1 MGFYVHIHV
10 CFACDSND
18 GVAELAAKHAAAFP
32 PCVPNDSSRYARWFL
47 DDLAKRTGGNDGPK
61 GGLSM
66 WGMVGNY
73 TRVDEFC
80 EELRPFWK
88 DLLQGVEGGPCGHEH
103 VLVFEEKEQTE
114 RAIAYEISLDEDTEE
129 LSIKRHE
136 CPFTWMQM

>member
-10 CFACDSND
+10 CFACDDNS
-18 GVAELAAKHAAAFP
+18 GVAELAAKHAATFP
-32 PCVPNDSSRYARWFL
+32 TYEQGNAIRYVRWFL

-73 TRVDEFC
+73 VRVEEFC
-80 EELRPFWK
+80 ERLRPFWAE
-88 DLLQGVEGGPCGHEH
+88 LLAGVKGGPCDCEH
-103 VLVFEEKEQTE
+103 VLVFEEREQTE
-114 RAIAYEISLDEDTEE
+114 RAIAYEIALNEDTEE

-136 CPFTWMQM
+136 CPFAWMQM